1 VPVPELSRIDD
12 TLLDGTT
19 KGVPSG
25 SAPFRLAEF
34 GTKGWNVLRGDLP
47 LPLAVLKD
55 SALRHNGDW
64 MRRFLDLSGAKLSP
78 HGKTSMSPQLFARQI
93 EDGAWAI
100 TVATAQ
106 QIEVCRRFGFARVI
120 LANQLVGRPAID
132 YVLGELAR
140 DPAFDFYCLV
150 DSPAGVE
157 ILARAAREAAI
168 GRPLQVLLE
177 GGTAGGR
184 SGCRTLEEALAVA
197 RAVAAAAPHLALRG
211 IEGFEGLIPGE
222 TPAAQDDNVGVFLD
236 YLVEIARAVDRLG
249 LFASGPILL
258 TAGGSAFY
266 DLVTDRFQGAGLAGE
281 VVVVT
286 RSGCYL
292 THDSGL
298 YQRFFERLRDRTQ
311 VADLGDGPRAAFEI
325 WAYVQSRPEAGKAIL
340 TMGRRDAGT
349 DAEWPR
355 PILWYRRGLHPAPV
369 AAPEG
374 SGVVDMND
382 QHTHMTVAEDAPYQ
396 VGDMVAFG
404 ISHPC
409 TTFDK
414 WDVIPVVDDDYNV
427 VSAIKT
433 FF

>member
-1 VPVPELSRIDD
+1 MPDLSQIDD
-12 TLLDGTT
+12 IILDGAT
-19 KGVPSG
+19 KGVPPG
-25 SAPFRLAEF
+25 AEPFPLAEI
-34 GTKGWNVLRGDLP
+34 GAKGWNLLQGDLP

-55 SALRHNGDW
+55 SALRHNSDW
-64 MRRFLDLSGAKLSP
+64 MRRFLELSGAKLSP

-106 QIEVCRRFGFARVI
+106 QIEICRRFGFDRVI

-132 YVLGELAR
+132 YVLAELAR
-140 DPAFDFYCLV
+140 DPSFDFYCLV
-150 DSPAGVE
+150 DSTAGVDL
-157 ILARAAREAAI
+157 LARAAREAAV

-184 SGCRTLEEALAVA
+184 TGCRTAEEALAVA
-197 RAVAAAAPHLALRG
+197 HAVAAAAPHLALRG
-211 IEGFEGLIPGE
+211 VEGFEGLIPGE
-222 TPAAQDDNVGVFLD
+222 TTAAQDRSVGTFLD
-236 YLVEIARAVDRLG
+236 FLVEIARAVDRLG
-249 LFASGPILL
+249 LFADGPILL

-266 DLVTDRFQGAGLAGE
+266 DLVVERFQSAGLAGE
-281 VVVVT
+281 VAVMT

-298 YQRFFERLRDRTQ
+298 YQRFFERLSDRTA
-311 VADLGDGPRAAFEI
+311 VADLGDGPRAAFEV
-325 WAYVQSRPEAGKAIL
+325 WAYVQSRPEPGKAIL

-355 PILWYRRGLHPAPV
+355 PLRWFRPGLHDGPV
-369 AAPEG
+369 DAPEG
-374 SGVVDMND
+374 SAVVDMND

-414 WDVIPVVDDDYNV
+414 WDLIPLVDDAYTV
-427 VSAIKT
+427 VSAVKT
-433 FF
+433 YF